1 MEINRPICSHGVRV
15 KHYRLFR
22 LICLM
27 LLSTSQFTFVPLNQV
42 KGQISDM
49 ALCTIDDETKISVLA
64 KLFFTELARKGNAL
78 YNVMPDIIS
87 RLSDPDAGTEED
99 KFREIMKFII
109 GLIEKDKHLESL
121 VEKLCQRFRVTKT
134 ERQWRDLVSS

>member
-1 MEINRPICSHGVRV
+1 
-15 KHYRLFR
+15 
-22 LICLM
+22 M

-42 KGQISDM
+42 KGKISDM

>member
-1 MEINRPICSHGVRV
+1 
-15 KHYRLFR
+15 
-22 LICLM
+22 
-27 LLSTSQFTFVPLNQV
+27 
-42 KGQISDM
+42 M

-87 RLSDPDAGTEED
+87 RLSDPDAGIVES
-99 KFREIMKFII
+99 KFREILKYII

-134 ERQWRDLVSS
+134 ERQWRDLVTFLTEAALNLFFLPVAAASCPSNLCHDNHSARPFLASFHSIWPRI

>member
-1 MEINRPICSHGVRV
+1 
-15 KHYRLFR
+15 
-22 LICLM
+22 
-27 LLSTSQFTFVPLNQV
+27 
-42 KGQISDM
+42 M
-49 ALCTIDDETKISVLA
+49 ALCIIDEESKISVLA

-87 RLSDPDAGTEED
+87 RLSDPEAGIEET
-99 KFREIMKFII
+99 KFREILKYII

-134 ERQWRDLVSS
+134 ERQWRDLVSLPRNRGSLPFIGLQNRKTFTNITRMEILKVGIRGSSFLDDPL